1 MKIDLYTKGV
11 LTVIAFALIV
21 MVFKDAPIIKEAIA
35 AAGVSI
41 CDTRFDSICAQV
53 TEYGALHVYCANC

>member
-21 MVFKDAPIIKEAIA
+21 MVFKDVDPISTAYA
-35 AAGVSI
+35 NGN
-41 CDTRFDSICAQV
+41 CATYNQLLDV
-53 TEYGALHVYCANC
+53 KNEIVENIIMYSSPR